1 MAFEEK
7 AMRMVP
13 LLLSVAV
20 PVLLVSPVAAQPSSG
35 ANDSVSPG
43 SRTFS
48 AEAFIGRRDPGTLR
62 ASDFVGREVYGR
74 NNEAIG
80 EVNDVLFGPD
90 GRISGLVI
98 EVGGTFGISER
109 EVALPIH
116 AFQIDPATTATTGT
130 IGGLPPSTEAG
141 VDARQ
146 HNRTSSVVVP
156 ERIVLP
162 VPPEMLRSAPPFED
176 PSRHSRKP

>member
-1 MAFEEK
+1 
-7 AMRMVP
+7 MRMVP
-13 LLLSVAV
+13 LFLSVT
-20 PVLLVSPVAAQPSSG
+20 VLVLQASPLEAQPAPGPNS
-35 ANDSVSPG
+35 SVSPG

-48 AEAFIGRRDPGTLR
+48 PETFIGRRDPGVLR

-98 EVGGTFGISER
+98 EVGGTFGFGER

-116 AFQIDPATTATTGT
+116 AFQIDPATTATTGS

-146 HNRTSSVVVP
+146 HNRMSSVVVP
-156 ERIVLP
+156 ERIILP
-162 VPPEMLRSAPPFED
+162 VPPEMLRSAPPFDD
-176 PSRHSRKP
+176 PSRQSREP